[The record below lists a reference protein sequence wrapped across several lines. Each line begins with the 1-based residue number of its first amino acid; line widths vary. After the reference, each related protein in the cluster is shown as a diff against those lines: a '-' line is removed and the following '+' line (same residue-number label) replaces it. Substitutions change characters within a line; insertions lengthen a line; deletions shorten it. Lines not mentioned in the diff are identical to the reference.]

1 MPHGAER
8 ASAPRTG
15 RYAHPMDPVYRPVN
29 YSPGVVKSSMAYADC
44 CAYRVATPQQRAAV
58 SSKAR
63 RSQYTRIAHLPPW
76 LGEALDK
83 AGIAYRWIRW
93 VAYGDGAHEQQ
104 QRFDLVMAGEHP
116 RDARRRLS
124 KRRSPG
130 IPKAS
135 KPNPDALR

>member
-1 MPHGAER
+1 MVYAR
-8 ASAPRTG
+8 CSAFRI
-15 RYAHPMDPVYRPVN
+15 
-29 YSPGVVKSSMAYADC
+29 
-44 CAYRVATPQQRAAV
+44 ATPQARAAV
-58 SSKAR
+58 VSKAR

-76 LGEALDK
+76 LGMALDK

-93 VAYGDGAHEQQ
+93 VAYADGAHAQQ
-104 QRFDLVMAGEHP
+104 QRFDLVMKGEHP

-135 KPNPDALR
+135 TPSPFALR